1 MVGCQ
6 GRKRHSE
13 TASRIVNPLKMFERH
28 SSDAARPA
36 VAASPGEPPV
46 IERRRVRVRG
56 VVQGVGF
63 RPFVWNLAHRHGL
76 SGWVRNESRQ
86 VTIEVQGPT
95 VRLDLF
101 FNELQSAAPPAARI
115 DAIDCEPLSLETEA
129 GFRMIASDGAE
140 LPLPSLPA
148 DLAMCADCRA
158 EILDPRQR
166 RHRYPFTNCT
176 QCGPRW
182 SIVCGVPYDRPQT
195 SMHAFAMCAECRAE
209 YENPADRRYHAQPIA
224 CPRCGP
230 QLFFDPPEP
239 SNTAAGDL
247 ANRPR
252 ASTAPEA
259 GDRGA
264 DGSREVPARLG
275 ELLRRGKIVAL
286 LGLGGFQLLVDATD
300 ESAVAELRRRKRRPD
315 KPFAVLLGSLDEA
328 ERYFVVS
335 EEEAR
340 LLSSPAA
347 PIVLL
352 RRRSDTAGPSIAA
365 AVAPG
370 NPYLGVMLP
379 YTPLH
384 ELVARAAGRPLVCT
398 SGNLA
403 EEPMAITLEEG
414 RTRLRAIADVLAA
427 HNRPIVRPVDD
438 SVARL
443 GPAGPMV
450 LRRARG
456 YAPLPIPLPL
466 PSETEPRPWLAVGG
480 HLKNTVGLIVGR
492 QAVLSAHI
500 GDLDNAA
507 ALEVFHR
514 AIDDLLNF
522 YRVEPAGVVCDRHPD
537 YASTRFAEQWAQRR
551 GAALLRV
558 QHHHAHAAACM
569 AEHAITGPLLAFCWD
584 GTGYGDDGTAWGGEA
599 LLCQG
604 AHYRRFAH
612 LRPFPLPGGDRAARE
627 PFRSAVGL
635 LFESRRCDDERG
647 RRQIRRWLSPDEWK
661 TMFRAIERGVGAPR
675 TSGIGRLFDA
685 LAALCGLH
693 PRTSFEGQA
702 AMAFEFI
709 ADPDETASYSL
720 PLRPAD
726 RGAPHA
732 PARGSAALD
741 STALC
746 SAAPGAEP
754 PLWLDWGPLVEQV
767 LTDLAAETPTS
778 IIAARFHNSL
788 VEAAVTTAEAVRAI
802 VPEVTVA
809 LTGGCFQNARL
820 TQRLYL
826 RLLERGFRCV
836 LPRQFPPGDGGVALG
851 QLYLAALSDAMS

>member
-1 MVGCQ
+1 MTMF
-6 GRKRHSE
+6 KRHS
-13 TASRIVNPLKMFERH
+13 F
-28 SSDAARPA
+28 DAARPA
-36 VAASPGEPPV
+36 GAASPSTPTA
-46 IERRRVRVRG
+46 IERLRVRVRG

-63 RPFVWNLAHRHGL
+63 RPFVWNLAQRHRL

-95 VRLDLF
+95 ADLELF
-101 FNELQSAAPPAARI
+101 LKELQRAAPPAARI
-115 DAIDCEPLSLETEA
+115 DAIDFEPLLTETEA
-129 GFRMIASDGAE
+129 GFRMMASDGTE
-140 LPLPSLPA
+140 RPLPSLPA
-148 DLAMCADCRA
+148 DLAICEECRR
-158 EILDPRQR
+158 EILDPQER
-166 RHRYPFTNCT
+166 RYRYPFTNCT

-195 SMHAFAMCAECRAE
+195 SMHAFTMCAECRAE

-230 QLFFDPPEP
+230 RLFFDPPEP
-239 SNTAAGDL
+239 AHTAADGPT
-247 ANRPR
+247 NRSR
-252 ASTAPEA
+252 ASAAAEVIP
-259 GDRGA
+259 GDNDSA
-264 DGSREVPARLG
+264 NVPVRLG
-275 ELLRRGKIVAL
+275 ELLRAGKIVAL
-286 LGLGGFQLLVDATD
+286 MGLGGFQLLVDAGD
-300 ESAVAELRRRKRRPD
+300 ESAVAELRRRKHRPD
-315 KPFAVLLGSLDEA
+315 KPFAVLVRSLDEA
-328 ERYFVVS
+328 KRLCFVTT
-335 EEEAR
+335 EEAQ
-340 LLSSPAA
+340 LLTSPAA

-352 RRRSDTAGPSIAA
+352 RRRDDAVGLSIAA
-365 AVAPG
+365 AVAPD

-379 YTPLH
+379 CTPLH

-403 EEPMAITLEEG
+403 EEPMAITVEEG
-414 RTRLRAIADVLAA
+414 RDRLRAITDVLVV

-443 GPAGPMV
+443 GPPGPMI

-466 PSETEPRPWLAVGG
+466 PEGIEPRPWLAVGG
-480 HLKNTVGLIVGR
+480 HLKNAVGVLVGLH
-492 QAVLSAHI
+492 AVLSSHI

-507 ALEVFHR
+507 AVDVFER
-514 AIDDLLNF
+514 AVDDLLNF

-537 YASTRFAEQWAQRR
+537 YASTRFAEQWARRR

-569 AEHAITGPLLAFCWD
+569 AEHAIVGPLLAFCWD

-604 AHYRRFAH
+604 TDYRRFAH

-627 PFRSAVGL
+627 PFRSAIGL
-635 LFESRRCDDERG
+635 LTAARRADDEQGQRH
-647 RRQIRRWLSPDEWK
+647 IRRWLSAEKWK
-661 TMFRAIERGVGAPR
+661 TMRRAIERGMSAPL

-702 AMAFEFI
+702 AMAFEFV
-709 ADPDETASYSL
+709 ADPSETAGYPL
-720 PLRPAD
+720 PLRQAD
-726 RGAPHA
+726 GSPNRASA
-732 PARGSAALD
+732 DGSAA
-741 STALC
+741 SNAE
-746 SAAPGAEP
+746 SHAEP
-754 PLWLDWGPLVEQV
+754 PLWLDWQPLVEQ
-767 LTDLAAETPTS
+767 LLADLAAETPTS
-778 IIAARFHNSL
+778 VIAARFHNSL
-788 VEAAVTTAEAVRAI
+788 VEAAVTTAEAARAI
-802 VPEVTVA
+802 VPELTVA

-826 RLLERGFRCV
+826 RLLERGFRCF
-836 LPRQFPPGDGGVALG
+836 LPQQFPPGDGGVALG
-851 QLYLAALSDAMS
+851 QLYLAALSDAAG

>member
-1 MVGCQ
+1 LTT
-6 GRKRHSE
+6 H
-13 TASRIVNPLKMFERH
+13 ERH
-28 SSDAARPA
+28 SSDSARPTGAPSPVAPTA
-36 VAASPGEPPV
+36 V
-46 IERRRVRVRG
+46 ERRRVRVRG

-86 VTIEVQGPT
+86 VTIEVQGPAA
-95 VRLDLF
+95 VLELF
-101 FNELQSAAPPAARI
+101 LKELQTAAPPAARI
-115 DAIDCEPLSLETEA
+115 DAIDFERIAPETET

-148 DLAMCADCRA
+148 DLAICDDCRA

-166 RHRYPFTNCT
+166 RYRYPFTNCT

-182 SIVCGVPYDRPQT
+182 SIVGGVPYDRPQT

-230 QLFFDPPEP
+230 QLFLDPPEP
-239 SNTAAGDL
+239 SPAAAVGPSNSFCATAATD
-247 ANRPR
+247 A
-252 ASTAPEA
+252 ADAAEAVAP
-259 GDRGA
+259 GGA
-264 DGSREVPARLG
+264 ADVPARLG

-286 LGLGGFQLLVDATD
+286 QGLGGFQLLVDATD

-315 KPFAVLLGSLDEA
+315 KPFAVLLRSLDEA
-328 ERYFVVS
+328 EHYCFVS
-335 EEEAR
+335 AEEAQ
-340 LLSSPAA
+340 LLTSPAA

-352 RRRSDTAGPSIAA
+352 RRRNDAAGPSIAA

-456 YAPLPIPLPL
+456 YAPLPVPLPL
-466 PSETEPRPWLAVGG
+466 PEGIEPRPWLAVGG
-480 HLKNTVGLIVGR
+480 HLKNAVGLIVGR

-507 ALEVFHR
+507 ALDVFQR
-514 AIDDLLNF
+514 AVDDLLSF
-522 YRVEPAGVVCDRHPD
+522 YRVEPVGVVCDRHPD
-537 YASTRFAEQWAQRR
+537 YASTRFAEQWAKRR

-569 AEHAITGPLLAFCWD
+569 AEHAIAGPLLAFCWD
-584 GTGYGDDGTAWGGEA
+584 GAGYGGDGTAWGGEA
-599 LLCQG
+599 LLCRG
-604 AHYRRFAH
+604 PHYRRFAH

-627 PFRSAVGL
+627 PFRSALGL
-635 LFESRRCDDERG
+635 LFESRRCDDEQSQ
-647 RRQIRRWLSPDEWK
+647 RQIRRWLSAEKWK
-661 TMFRAIERGVGAPR
+661 TMRRAIERGVGAPR

-702 AMAFEFI
+702 AMALEFI
-709 ADPDETASYSL
+709 ADPDETAAYPL
-720 PLRPAD
+720 PLRQAD
-726 RGAPHA
+726 GGPTRA
-732 PARGSAALD
+732 PAGG
-741 STALC
+741 

-754 PLWLDWGPLVEQV
+754 PLWLDWEPLVEQV
-767 LTDLAAETPTS
+767 LADLARETPAS
-778 IIAARFHNSL
+778 IIAARFHNGL

-802 VPEVTVA
+802 APEATVA

-826 RLLERGFRCV
+826 RLLDRGFRCV

-851 QLYLAALSDAMS
+851 QLYLAALSDAMIE